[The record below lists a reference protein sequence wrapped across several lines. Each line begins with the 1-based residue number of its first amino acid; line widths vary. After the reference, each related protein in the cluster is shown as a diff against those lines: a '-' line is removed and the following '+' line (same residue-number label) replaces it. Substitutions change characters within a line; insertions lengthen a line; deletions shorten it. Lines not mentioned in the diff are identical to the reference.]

1 MNEEPVQQP
10 ATPQPQPQLENQ
22 PLVGQQPTPAPEI
35 ASTPSQPLAAQKKG
49 NKKVF
54 IIIGAIIALLAAAI
68 ILFFIFLY
76 PRIHAESIA
85 SSFMSAIKTND
96 DDKMNK
102 LSGKG
107 GDALTQRLHDGL
119 SNATYKI
126 SSTDKQDNGGFD
138 VHFAITGSPTLNTL
152 TIVVDKDQVTNIVS
166 TSKTAVTDTT
176 TTTAP
181 ATNTTKTAVATKAVC
196 LSVADLNSIG
206 FTGFNPITSSG
217 QTLYSF
223 YFQPDS
229 SKYDTTSFNDAT
241 SPASVYTKFSDKE
254 FKFSLRGQVN
264 QATSTSGGVQL
275 AQERAAKV
283 QSDLIAAGV
292 PSSRISID
300 DPIYSS
306 DNSEPQIFRTV
317 TLFLSCSL

>member
-10 ATPQPQPQLENQ
+10 ATQQPENQ
-22 PLVGQQPTPAPEI
+22 PIVGQPTATPEV
-35 ASTPSQPLAAQKKG
+35 ASTPSQPLAVQKKA
-49 NKKVF
+49 NKKIF
-54 IIIGAIIALLAAAI
+54 IIIGAIIALLAAI

-96 DDKMNK
+96 NDKMNK

-119 SNATYKI
+119 NNATYKI
-126 SSTDKQDNGGFD
+126 SSTDKEDNGGFN
-138 VHFAITGSPTLNTL
+138 VHFTVTDSPTLNTV
-152 TIVVDKDQVTNIVS
+152 TIVVEKDQVTNIVS

-181 ATNTTKTAVATKAVC
+181 STNTTKPAVATKAVC
-196 LSVADLNSIG
+196 LSVADLESIG
-206 FTGFNPITSSG
+206 FTGFNPITSSE
-217 QTLYSF
+217 QTLDSF

-229 SKYDTTSFNDAT
+229 SQYDTTSLNDVT

-275 AQERAAKV
+275 AQERVAKV

-300 DPIYSS
+300 DPVYSS
-306 DNSEPQIFRTV
+306 DSSEPQIFRTV